1 MKKSFVLTAA
11 VVAFAQ
17 VNAWAQTPATPP
29 ATVANPPAR
38 VVPALEVAQAAPAPV
53 QAAPAPLASCQP
65 VQNAASCGQAP
76 AKRRPVVKRRPPVET
91 PIREKVET
99 IIEAKQD
106 ASAAHAVGQS
116 KEWLTAEN
124 KPTVGDDGRVMFT
137 FGAGL
142 PVVVCAPL
150 RVCVIELQAG
160 ERVNKEVQLGD
171 SVRWIV
177 TPAESGSGKTAQTL
191 VVIKPKE
198 VGLDT
203 NLVIPTD
210 KRNYYIRLVSRPTD
224 YVARVAFNYP
234 EEARAAWEVYA
245 AKRGELAKAEV
256 APDMAAMSIERL
268 KFDYSMEGEA
278 SFRPVRVLDNGE
290 KTYIQLPP
298 TAKADEIPVL
308 VVLNTEGK
316 EQLVNS
322 RFINGWYEVDRLFD
336 RAALILGVGSEQRK
350 IIITNNGRF
359 KPRSFWNFGGN

>member
-11 VVAFAQ
+11 VVAFTQ

-29 ATVANPPAR
+29 ATVTTPPAR

-53 QAAPAPLASCQP
+53 QAAPAPLTSCQA
-65 VQNAASCGQAP
+65 VQNTASCGQSP
-76 AKRRPVVKRRPPVET
+76 AKPHPVVKRRPPVET

-106 ASAAHAVGQS
+106 VSAAHAVGQS

-177 TPAESGSGKTAQTL
+177 TPAESGSDKTAQTL

-245 AKRGELAKAEV
+245 AKRSELAKAEV

-268 KFDYSMEGEA
+268 KFDYSMEGDA

-350 IIITNNGRF
+350 IVITNNARF
-359 KPRSFWNFGGN
+359 KPRSLWNFGSN

>member
-1 MKKSFVLTAA
+1 MNEDSIMKKSFVITAS
-11 VVAFAQ
+11 VVALAQ
-17 VNAWAQTPATPP
+17 VNAWAQSPATAPDSIATPP
-29 ATVANPPAR
+29 VR

-53 QAAPAPLASCQP
+53 QAAPAPIASCHPSQKTS
-65 VQNAASCGQAP
+65 SCGQSSTKP
-76 AKRRPVVKRRPPVET
+76 RQVVKRRAPVET
-91 PIREKVET
+91 PIQS
-99 IIEAKQD
+99 KQE
-106 ASAAHAVGQS
+106 ASAAYAVSQS
-116 KEWLTAEN
+116 KEWLTATN

-160 ERVNKEVQLGD
+160 ERVNKEVQIGD

-210 KRNYYIRLVSRPTD
+210 RRNYYIRLVSRSTD

-234 EEARAAWEVYA
+234 EEARAAWEAYS
-245 AKRGELAKAEV
+245 AKRGELAKSEV
-256 APDMAAMSIERL
+256 DPDMTAMSIDRL
-268 KFDYSMEGEA
+268 KFDYTIDGEA
-278 SFRPVRVLDNGE
+278 DFRPVRVLDNGE

-350 IIITNNGRF
+350 IVITNNGRV
-359 KPRSFWNFGGN
+359 KPRSFWNFGSN

>member
-1 MKKSFVLTAA
+1 MKKPLVLTLTAT
-11 VVAFAQ
+11 VVAFIL
-17 VNAWAQTPATPP
+17 VNAWAQTTETLPS
-29 ATVANPPAR
+29 TVANPPALV
-38 VVPALEVAQAAPAPV
+38 VVPALEDSQAAPAPV
-53 QAAPAPLASCQP
+53 QAAPAPLAACQSVHAVP
-65 VQNAASCGQAP
+65 CGKAH
-76 AKRRPVVKRRPPVET
+76 AKVKSRRPVKT
-91 PIREKVET
+91 PGIDHVV
-99 IIEAKQD
+99 
-106 ASAAHAVGQS
+106 SQS

-160 ERVNKEVQLGD
+160 EHINKEVHIGD

-198 VGLDT
+198 IGLDT

-210 KRNYYIRLVSRPTD
+210 KRNYYIRLVSHPTD

-234 EEARAAWEVYA
+234 EEARAAWEAYA
-245 AKRGELAKAEV
+245 AKRSELAKTEV
-256 APDMAAMSIERL
+256 DPDMAAMSIERL
-268 KFDYSMEGEA
+268 NFDYTIKGEA
-278 SFRPVRVLDNGE
+278 FFRPVRVLDNGE

-322 RFINGWYEVDRLFD
+322 RFINGWYEVDRLFE

-350 IIITNNGRF
+350 IVITNNARF
-359 KPRSFWNFGGN
+359 KPRSFWNAGGN

>member
-1 MKKSFVLTAA
+1 MKKNLFLVA
-11 VVAFAQ
+11 VVFASVQ
-17 VNAWAQTPATPP
+17 ASAQEQTPATPP
-29 ATVANPPAR
+29 ASITAPPAR
-38 VVPALEVAQAAPAPV
+38 IVPALESTPTLTAPPAVPLVAAQQTPCQTNQNP
-53 QAAPAPLASCQP
+53 ASCNQSP
-65 VQNAASCGQAP
+65 TKSRP
-76 AKRRPVVKRRPPVET
+76 TAKRAAVL
-91 PIREKVET
+91 
-99 IIEAKQD
+99 EAKQER
-106 ASAAHAVGQS
+106 SAEHAVGQS
-116 KEWLTAEN
+116 KGWLNAEN
-124 KPTVGDDGRVMFT
+124 KSTVGDDGRVMFT

-150 RVCVIELQAG
+150 RVCVIELQPG

-171 SVRWIV
+171 TVRWIV

-210 KRNYYIRLVSRPTD
+210 KRNYYIRLVSRSSD

-234 EEARAAWEVYA
+234 DEARAAWEAYS
-245 AKRGELAKAEV
+245 AKRGDLAKSEV

-268 KFDYSMEGEA
+268 KFDYTMEGEA

-290 KTYIQLPP
+290 KTYIQLPSSS
-298 TAKADEIPVL
+298 KADEIPVL
-308 VVLNTEGK
+308 VVLNSDGK

-350 IIITNNGRF
+350 IVITNNGRS
-359 KPRSFWNFGGN
+359 KPRSFWNFGSN